1 MGANHAHGTAV
12 PSSRRTVVAGLA
24 VLVPLAVVTLAALLW
39 LWPDGGKAAAPAQ
52 SGVQR
57 LTGTVVSVTLKTCPA
72 ALEGSPRPDPAT
84 CGNAVVK
91 VGDGPDAGQDVELR
105 LPSGP
110 GAQHF
115 AAADDVILLRG
126 ADGTYQISDHDRSTP
141 LWLFGAAF
149 ALAVI
154 AFGRWRGV
162 TALVGLAVTFVLLL
176 TFVIPGILDGRPPM
190 LVAIVGAA
198 AIMLA
203 VLYLT
208 HGFSL
213 STSVAV
219 LGTLAS
225 LALTGVLSYAALGF
239 ARLNGITDDSALALD
254 MSLSLDTQGL
264 LLASIIIGALG
275 VLDDVTVTQ
284 AVTVAELAH
293 ANPSY
298 GFGRLY
304 RSAMRIG
311 RAHIASVI
319 NTIILA
325 YAGASLPLLL
335 LFSIGEQPLGE
346 VMSTPVIAQEIVR
359 SIVGTLGLIAAVP
372 ITTALAALTASR
384 RLAEDPAPDP
394 DPADRPDPAGHAAHS
409 AHVGHSAHGG
419 HAGRS
424 GRSARDSEYEDF
436 FTRRHDR
443 DEDDYDGFFTPQPR
457 PDARARP
464 EPAPAAGRH
473 GDGRGPTGAGPAPA
487 PWPQD
492 APWPADAPWPG
503 PASGPAPAPSPG
515 PTSGPAPGPGP
526 VPGAGPMPGPGP
538 VPGPGPGPDRPA
550 RHRRRSGR

>member
-1 MGANHAHGTAV
+1 MGADHAHHP

-39 LWPDGGKAAAPAQ
+39 LWPDGRTDTGAAADSVP

-57 LTGTVVSVTLKTCPA
+57 VTGTITGVQLGRCPA
-72 ALEGSPRPDPAT
+72 ATEGAPQPDPAT
-84 CGNAVVK
+84 CGNAVVRADSGPA
-91 VGDGPDAGQDVELR
+91 GDEVVTLR

-110 GAQHF
+110 GAQRF
-115 AAADDVILLRG
+115 AAGDDVILLRD
-126 ADGTYQISDHDRSTP
+126 ADGKYQISDHDRTAP
-141 LWLFGAAF
+141 LWVFGAAF

-154 AFGRWRGV
+154 AFGRWRGL

-176 TFVIPGILDGRPPM
+176 TFVIPGILEGEPPL

-198 AIMLA
+198 AIMLT

-208 HGFSL
+208 HGFSPA
-213 STSVAV
+213 TSMAV

-225 LALTGVLSYAALGF
+225 LTLTGLLSYGALGF
-239 ARLNGITDDSALALD
+239 ARLNGITDDSALMLD
-254 MSLSLDTQGL
+254 MSLKIDTQGL

-298 GFGRLY
+298 GFARLY
-304 RSAMRIG
+304 RAAGRIG

-335 LFSIGEQPLGE
+335 LFSIGQQPLGE
-346 VMSTPVIAQEIVR
+346 VLTTPVIAQEIVR

-384 RLAEDPAPDP
+384 HHPEKPAEET
-394 DPADRPDPAGHAAHS
+394 H
-409 AHVGHSAHGG
+409 
-419 HAGRS
+419 
-424 GRSARDSEYEDF
+424 
-436 FTRRHDR
+436 
-443 DEDDYDGFFTPQPR
+443 DGFFPPHEDRQDLFTPRQ
-457 PDARARP
+457 
-464 EPAPAAGRH
+464 
-473 GDGRGPTGAGPAPA
+473 GPST
-487 PWPQD
+487 
-492 APWPADAPWPG
+492 
-503 PASGPAPAPSPG
+503 PSE
-515 PTSGPAPGPGP
+515 
-526 VPGAGPMPGPGP
+526 
-538 VPGPGPGPDRPA
+538 RPA
-550 RHRRRSGR
+550 RHRRRARS

>member
-1 MGANHAHGTAV
+1 MGANHAHGTDAV
-12 PSSRRTVVAGLA
+12 PTSRRTVLAGLA
-24 VLVPLAVVTLAALLW
+24 VLVPLAIVTLAALVW
-39 LWPDGGKAAAPAQ
+39 LWPDGRPEAAAQQPP
-52 SGVQR
+52 GVER
-57 LTGTVVSVTLKTCPA
+57 LSGTVTGVVLKPCPA
-72 ALEGSPRPDPAT
+72 VTEGAPRPDPAT
-84 CGNAVVK
+84 CGNATVRVE
-91 VGDGPDAGQDVELR
+91 DGPDVGRDVTLR

-115 AAADDVILLRG
+115 AADDAVILLRDSDG
-126 ADGTYQISDHDRSTP
+126 AYQISDHDRATP

-176 TFVIPGILDGRPPM
+176 TFVIPGILEGRSPM
-190 LVAIVGAA
+190 LVAITGAA

-208 HGFSL
+208 HGFSV
-213 STSVAV
+213 STSMAV

-225 LALTGVLSYAALGF
+225 LALTGLLSYGALGF
-239 ARLNGITDDSALALD
+239 ARLNGITDDSALTLG
-254 MSLSLDTQGL
+254 MSLSIDTQGL

-298 GFGRLY
+298 GFARLY
-304 RSAMRIG
+304 RAAGRIG

-335 LFSIGEQPLGE
+335 LFSIGEQPLGD
-346 VMSTPVIAQEIVR
+346 VLTTPVIAQEIVR

-384 RLAEDPAPDP
+384 AHR
-394 DPADRPDPAGHAAHS
+394 PADAAGPSSGHESPGFFSPQDEPA
-409 AHVGHSAHGG
+409 
-419 HAGRS
+419 
-424 GRSARDSEYEDF
+424 
-436 FTRRHDR
+436 
-443 DEDDYDGFFTPQPR
+443 GFFTPQGPQ
-457 PDARARP
+457 
-464 EPAPAAGRH
+464 
-473 GDGRGPTGAGPAPA
+473 RGPYERAAGPAP
-487 PWPQD
+487 
-492 APWPADAPWPG
+492 
-503 PASGPAPAPSPG
+503 SGQGRS
-515 PTSGPAPGPGP
+515 
-526 VPGAGPMPGPGP
+526 
-538 VPGPGPGPDRPA
+538 A
-550 RHRRRSGR
+550 RHRRGAAG

>member
-1 MGANHAHGTAV
+1 MGANHAHP
-12 PSSRRTVVAGLA
+12 PSSRRTVMAGLA
-24 VLVPLAVVTLAALLW
+24 VLVPLAVITLAGLLW
-39 LWPDGGKAAAPAQ
+39 LWPDGKATGDPAR
-52 SGVQR
+52 SSVER
-57 LTGTVVSVTLKTCPA
+57 VTGTVTGVTLKKCPA
-72 ALEGSPRPDPAT
+72 VPEGAPQSDPAT
-84 CGNAVVK
+84 CGNA
-91 VGDGPDAGQDVELR
+91 DVRVEGGEAVTLR

-115 AAADDVILLRG
+115 AAGDDVILLRG
-126 ADGTYQISDHDRSTP
+126 ADGKYQISDHDRSTP

-162 TALVGLAVTFVLLL
+162 TALVGLVITFVLLL
-176 TFVIPGILDGRPPM
+176 TFVIPGILEGEPPL
-190 LVAIVGAA
+190 LVAIVGAS
-198 AIMLA
+198 AIMLL

-213 STSVAV
+213 ATSVAV

-225 LALTGVLSYAALGF
+225 LTLTGVLSYGALGF

-254 MSLSLDTQGL
+254 MSLKIDTQGL

-298 GFGRLY
+298 GFARLY
-304 RSAMRIG
+304 RAAGRIG

-335 LFSIGEQPLGE
+335 LFSIGQQPLGD
-346 VMSTPVIAQEIVR
+346 VLTTPIIAQEIVR

-384 RLAEDPAPDP
+384 HHPEADPEPLPAEE
-394 DPADRPDPAGHAAHS
+394 S
-409 AHVGHSAHGG
+409 
-419 HAGRS
+419 
-424 GRSARDSEYEDF
+424 
-436 FTRRHDR
+436 
-443 DEDDYDGFFTPQPR
+443 FFTPHTDQHAH
-457 PDARARP
+457 DHGV
-464 EPAPAAGRH
+464 PAE
-473 GDGRGPTGAGPAPA
+473 
-487 PWPQD
+487 
-492 APWPADAPWPG
+492 
-503 PASGPAPAPSPG
+503 
-515 PTSGPAPGPGP
+515 
-526 VPGAGPMPGPGP
+526 
-538 VPGPGPGPDRPA
+538 RPA
-550 RHRRRSGR
+550 RHRRRTRA

>member
-1 MGANHAHGTAV
+1 MGANHAHP
-12 PSSRRTVVAGLA
+12 PSSRRTVMAGLA
-24 VLVPLAVVTLAALLW
+24 VLVPLAIITLAGLLW
-39 LWPDGGKAAAPAQ
+39 LWPDGTVSTGTAE
-52 SGVQR
+52 SSVQR
-57 LTGTVVSVTLKTCPA
+57 VTGTITGVTLKKCPA
-72 ALEGSPRPDPAT
+72 VTDGAPEPDPAT
-84 CGNAVVK
+84 CGNADVRVE
-91 VGDGPDAGQDVELR
+91 GGQTVTLR

-110 GAQHF
+110 GAQRF
-115 AAADDVILLRG
+115 AAGDDVILLRD
-126 ADGTYQISDHDRSTP
+126 ADGNHQISDHDRSTP

-176 TFVIPGILDGRPPM
+176 TFVIPGILEGEPPL
-190 LVAIVGAA
+190 LVAIVGAS
-198 AIMLA
+198 AIMLM

-213 STSVAV
+213 ATSMAV

-225 LALTGVLSYAALGF
+225 LALTGVLSYGALGF

-254 MSLSLDTQGL
+254 MSLKIDTQGL

-298 GFGRLY
+298 GFARLY
-304 RSAMRIG
+304 RAAGRIG

-335 LFSIGEQPLGE
+335 LFSIGQQPLGE
-346 VMSTPVIAQEIVR
+346 VLTTPVIAQEIVR

-384 RLAEDPAPDP
+384 HHPEEDAEEPPA
-394 DPADRPDPAGHAAHS
+394 R
-409 AHVGHSAHGG
+409 
-419 HAGRS
+419 
-424 GRSARDSEYEDF
+424 RDAEES
-436 FTRRHDR
+436 
-443 DEDDYDGFFTPQPR
+443 FFTPHAHQHGPAQPPYER
-457 PDARARP
+457 PDVG
-464 EPAPAAGRH
+464 E
-473 GDGRGPTGAGPAPA
+473 
-487 PWPQD
+487 
-492 APWPADAPWPG
+492 
-503 PASGPAPAPSPG
+503 
-515 PTSGPAPGPGP
+515 
-526 VPGAGPMPGPGP
+526 
-538 VPGPGPGPDRPA
+538 RPA
-550 RHRRRSGR
+550 RHRRRAST

>member
-1 MGANHAHGTAV
+1 MGANHAHGPAL
-12 PSSRRTVVAGLA
+12 PGSRRTIMASLA
-24 VLVPLAVVTLAALLW
+24 VLVPLAIVTLAALLW
-39 LWPDGGKAAAPAQ
+39 LWPDGRQDPGAAQA
-52 SGVQR
+52 GVER
-57 LTGTVVSVTLKTCPA
+57 LTATVTTVTLKRCPA
-72 ALEGSPRPDPAT
+72 ASAGAPQPDPAT
-84 CGNAVVK
+84 CGNATVRVH
-91 VGDGPDAGQDVELR
+91 DGPDSGKDAALR

-115 AAADDVILLRG
+115 AAGDDVILLRDSEG
-126 ADGTYQISDHDRSTP
+126 AYQISDHDRATP

-162 TALVGLAVTFVLLL
+162 TALVGLAITFVLLL
-176 TFVIPGILDGRPPM
+176 TFVIPGILAGEPPM

-198 AIMLA
+198 AIMLT

-213 STSVAV
+213 PTSMAV

-225 LALTGVLSYAALGF
+225 LTLTGVLSYGALGL
-239 ARLNGITDDSALALD
+239 ARLNGITDDSALMLD
-254 MSLSLDTQGL
+254 MSLRIDTQGL

-298 GFGRLY
+298 GFTRLY
-304 RSAMRIG
+304 RAAGRIG

-346 VMSTPVIAQEIVR
+346 VLTTPVVAQEIVR

-372 ITTALAALTASR
+372 ITTALAALAASR
-384 RLAEDPAPDP
+384 RPAEPAPAGPHGHLSDP
-394 DPADRPDPAGHAAHS
+394 
-409 AHVGHSAHGG
+409 HG
-419 HAGRS
+419 RV
-424 GRSARDSEYEDF
+424 SEPHDDF
-436 FTRRHDR
+436 FTRQDHESD
-443 DEDDYDGFFTPQPR
+443 DGFFTR
-457 PDARARP
+457 PTRQ
-464 EPAPAAGRH
+464 
-473 GDGRGPTGAGPAPA
+473 DGVQGG
-487 PWPQD
+487 
-492 APWPADAPWPG
+492 
-503 PASGPAPAPSPG
+503 
-515 PTSGPAPGPGP
+515 
-526 VPGAGPMPGPGP
+526 VPGGG
-538 VPGPGPGPDRPA
+538 RSA
-550 RHRRRSGR
+550 RHRRRTVTGDQPFSERGQ

>member
-24 VLVPLAVVTLAALLW
+24 VLVPLALITLAGLLW
-39 LWPDGGKAAAPAQ
+39 LWPQGGKSAPAAQ
-52 SGVQR
+52 SGVER
-57 LTGTVVSVTLKTCPA
+57 LSGTVTAVTLEQCPA
-72 ALEGSPRPDPAT
+72 AAAGSPQPDPAT
-84 CGNAVVK
+84 CGDATVRVE
-91 VGDGPDAGQDVELR
+91 DGPDVGKDVTLR
-105 LPSGP
+105 LPGGP

-115 AAADDVILLRG
+115 GVGDEVILLRDAEG
-126 ADGTYQISDHDRSTP
+126 AYQISDHDRALP

-176 TFVIPGILDGRPPM
+176 TFVIPGILEGRPPM

-208 HGFSL
+208 HGFSP
-213 STSVAV
+213 STSMAV
-219 LGTLAS
+219 LGTMAS
-225 LALTGVLSYAALGF
+225 LTLTGLLSYGALGF

-254 MSLSLDTQGL
+254 MSLSIDTQGL

-298 GFGRLY
+298 GFTRLY
-304 RSAMRIG
+304 RAAGRIG

-335 LFSIGEQPLGE
+335 LFSIGAQPLGD
-346 VMSTPVIAQEIVR
+346 VLTTPVIAQEIVR

-384 RLAEDPAPDP
+384 R
-394 DPADRPDPAGHAAHS
+394 HAAHDEEP
-409 AHVGHSAHGG
+409 ADPIGPA
-419 HAGRS
+419 A
-424 GRSARDSEYEDF
+424 ARARRKEEDDDF
-436 FTRRHDR
+436 FAPQADDDDDFFAPQPAHDDVARRDR
-443 DEDDYDGFFTPQPR
+443 YATARTAGDAPPGGFFTPQPR
-457 PDARARP
+457 PAEPPRP
-464 EPAPAAGRH
+464 DPAPER
-473 GDGRGPTGAGPAPA
+473 
-487 PWPQD
+487 
-492 APWPADAPWPG
+492 
-503 PASGPAPAPSPG
+503 PS
-515 PTSGPAPGPGP
+515 
-526 VPGAGPMPGPGP
+526 
-538 VPGPGPGPDRPA
+538 
-550 RHRRRSGR
+550 RHRRRRTGP

>member
-1 MGANHAHGTAV
+1 MGADHAHP

-24 VLVPLAVVTLAALLW
+24 VLVPLAVITLAALLW
-39 LWPDGGKAAAPAQ
+39 LWPDGVTGTATEE
-52 SGVQR
+52 SGVR
-57 LTGTVVSVTLKTCPA
+57 RVTGTITGIALKRCPET
-72 ALEGSPRPDPAT
+72 LEGAPRPDPAT
-84 CGNAVVK
+84 CGNAAVRLE
-91 VGDGPDAGQDVELR
+91 DGRTVTLR

-115 AAADDVILLRG
+115 AAGDDVILLRDAEG
-126 ADGTYQISDHDRSTP
+126 EHQISDHDRTAP

-176 TFVIPGILDGRPPM
+176 TFVIPGILEGEPPL

-213 STSVAV
+213 STSMAV
-219 LGTLAS
+219 LGTVAS
-225 LALTGVLSYAALGF
+225 LTLTGVLSYAALGL
-239 ARLNGITDDSALALD
+239 ARLNGITDDSALTLG
-254 MSLSLDTQGL
+254 MSLQIDTQGL

-298 GFGRLY
+298 GFARLY
-304 RSAMRIG
+304 RAAGRIG

-335 LFSIGEQPLGE
+335 LFSIGNQPLGE
-346 VMSTPVIAQEIVR
+346 VLTTPVIAQEIVR
-359 SIVGTLGLIAAVP
+359 SIAGTLGLIAAVP

-384 RLAEDPAPDP
+384 HHPEEP
-394 DPADRPDPAGHAAHS
+394 
-409 AHVGHSAHGG
+409 
-419 HAGRS
+419 
-424 GRSARDSEYEDF
+424 
-436 FTRRHDR
+436 
-443 DEDDYDGFFTPQPR
+443 
-457 PDARARP
+457 P
-464 EPAPAAGRH
+464 EPPEPRDVFAPAA
-473 GDGRGPTGAGPAPA
+473 AA
-487 PWPQD
+487 
-492 APWPADAPWPG
+492 
-503 PASGPAPAPSPG
+503 
-515 PTSGPAPGPGP
+515 
-526 VPGAGPMPGPGP
+526 
-538 VPGPGPGPDRPA
+538 RPA
-550 RHRRRSGR
+550 RHRRRARA

>member
-1 MGANHAHGTAV
+1 MGADHAHLP

-24 VLVPLAVVTLAALLW
+24 VLVPLAVITLAALLW
-39 LWPDGGKAAAPAQ
+39 LWPDGREAETAAAP

-57 LTGTVVSVTLKTCPA
+57 VTGTITGVQLGRCPA
-72 ALEGSPRPDPAT
+72 ASEGAPQPDPAT
-84 CGNAVVK
+84 CGNAVVRA
-91 VGDGPDAGQDVELR
+91 DGGEVVTLR

-110 GAQHF
+110 GAQRF
-115 AAADDVILLRG
+115 AAGDDVILLRD
-126 ADGTYQISDHDRSTP
+126 ADGEYQISDHDRTAP
-141 LWLFGAAF
+141 LWMFGAAF

-176 TFVIPGILDGRPPM
+176 TFVIPGILEGEPPL

-198 AIMLA
+198 AIMLT

-213 STSVAV
+213 ATSMAV

-225 LALTGVLSYAALGF
+225 LTLTGLLSYGALGF
-239 ARLNGITDDSALALD
+239 ARLNGITDDSALMLD
-254 MSLSLDTQGL
+254 MSLKIDTQGL

-298 GFGRLY
+298 GFARLY
-304 RSAMRIG
+304 RAAGRIG

-335 LFSIGEQPLGE
+335 LFSIGQQPLGE
-346 VMSTPVIAQEIVR
+346 VLTTPVIAQEIVR

-384 RLAEDPAPDP
+384 HHPEEEPAEE
-394 DPADRPDPAGHAAHS
+394 AH
-409 AHVGHSAHGG
+409 
-419 HAGRS
+419 
-424 GRSARDSEYEDF
+424 
-436 FTRRHDR
+436 
-443 DEDDYDGFFTPQPR
+443 DGFFAPHEERQDLFTPR
-457 PDARARP
+457 
-464 EPAPAAGRH
+464 
-473 GDGRGPTGAGPAPA
+473 
-487 PWPQD
+487 QD
-492 APWPADAPWPG
+492 ASAPPG
-503 PASGPAPAPSPG
+503 RS
-515 PTSGPAPGPGP
+515 
-526 VPGAGPMPGPGP
+526 
-538 VPGPGPGPDRPA
+538 A
-550 RHRRRSGR
+550 RHRRRART